1 MKTSLSVKDILAVA
15 FPVMIGM
22 FVQFTVSITDSA
34 FMNRVS
40 TVDFNAAGNAG
51 MLYITFYMVAMGVSN
66 GLQVL
71 VARRDGENN
80 FPQVGVLFRHAF
92 VFLLFFSVLLFVLL
106 QSAKVYFIPH
116 AVEDPATADSMQRF
130 LYYRSFGYF
139 FCITGLAINGFY
151 SGIGRTK
158 IIMYSTS
165 ITALLNVVLDYGMIF
180 GNLGMPK
187 WGIEGAA
194 IATVIS
200 EAAAFF
206 FSLIYLLWD
215 RKNRMYEVTKKI
227 KIKIEIIIDV
237 LKVSWPLM
245 VQGFLS
251 VGTWTVYFFFIEK
264 MGRNELEISQV
275 IRNFYFI
282 ALIPVLGLGTA
293 TRTFVSNLIAQGR
306 TDEVIPVVLKII
318 GISLLSTFIFVHP
331 NLFYPEH
338 IIPMIGTN
346 AALLGDTIFTLQ
358 IVTGAMLLMAVS
370 MPLLN
375 MIAGSGDT
383 NTSFYIELLS
393 ITIYLIFAYLL
404 TIPYR
409 QEIWV
414 VWSLEYLYFFVMGVA
429 GIYYI
434 RRGKWKTIKI

>member
-1 MKTSLSVKDILAVA
+1 MKTSVSAKDILAVA

-40 TVDFNAAGNAG
+40 SVDFNAAGNAG

-66 GLQVL
+66 GLQIL
-71 VARRDGENN
+71 VARRDGEGNKK
-80 FPQVGVLFRHAF
+80 QAGVLFRHAF
-92 VFLLFFSVLLFVLL
+92 VFLLLFSVFLFLLL
-106 QSAKVYFIPH
+106 QSINYYFINH
-116 AVEDPATADSMQRF
+116 VVDDPATADSMQRF
-130 LYYRSFGYF
+130 LYWRSFGYF

-151 SGIGRTK
+151 TGIARTK

-165 ITALLNVVLDYGMIF
+165 ITAILNVILDYGMIF
-180 GNLGMPK
+180 GNLGMPE

-206 FSLIYLLWD
+206 FSLVYLLWD
-215 RKNRMYEVTKKI
+215 KKNRIYEVTKKI
-227 KIKIEIIIDV
+227 IISIHTIGDI

-245 VQGFLS
+245 IQGFLS
-251 VGTWTVYFFFIEK
+251 VGTWTIYFFFIEK

-282 ALIPVLGLGTA
+282 ALVPVLGLGTA
-293 TRTFVSNLIAQGR
+293 TRTLVSNLIAQGR
-306 TDEVIPVVLKII
+306 TIEVIPVVLKII

-331 NLFYPEH
+331 NLFYPEYFV
-338 IIPMIGTN
+338 PLIGTN
-346 AALLGDTIFTLQ
+346 SDLLVDTVFTLQ

-393 ITIYLIFAYLL
+393 ITLYLICAYLL

-414 VWSLEYLYFFVMGVA
+414 VWSLEYLYFFVMAVA

-434 RRGKWKTIKI
+434 RRGKWKAIKI